1 LKIKSSSQKNKVKV
15 DFIRGCVSI
24 NNYPARMY
32 DVEYT
37 MGEMNRYCW
46 LSSDG
51 ILVKFNDRVLRQSEK
66 EIRIWKSLDDEDVQ
80 YFPRVL
86 DWEEGRNGWI
96 AEKFEIIRH
105 RKKLSLSNQRILF
118 YIADKYKISD
128 IYYGLKNNYGIRED
142 GSLIIYDFGL

>member
-1 LKIKSSSQKNKVKV
+1 
-15 DFIRGCVSI
+15 
-24 NNYPARMY
+24 MY
-32 DVEYT
+32 DFHHT
-37 MGEMNRYCW
+37 MGETNRYCW
-46 LSSDG
+46 LSSNG
-51 ILVKFNDRVLRQSEK
+51 ILVKFNDRILRQSEK

-105 RKKLSLSNQRILF
+105 REKLSLANQRILF

-128 IYYGLKNNYGIRED
+128 IHYGLKNNYGIRED

>member
-1 LKIKSSSQKNKVKV
+1 
-15 DFIRGCVSI
+15 
-24 NNYPARMY
+24 
-32 DVEYT
+32 

-66 EIRIWKSLDDEDVQ
+66 EIRIWKSLDSKDVQ
-80 YFPRVL
+80 YFPKVL
-86 DWEEGRNGWI
+86 DWEEGRYGWI

-118 YIADKYKISD
+118 YLADKYKISD
-128 IYYGLKNNYGIRED
+128 IYYGLKNNYGIRGC